1 MTSAKDELANLAKL
15 GRAAKL
21 VAEDCGLELR
31 SFTILPDIVTGEM
44 NTVGLM
50 LYLDPNNETK
60 PKIEMVQMEG
70 AVSEAMAEAY
80 RARMAE
86 QADKARRELSK
97 LDLGKRGG
105 FLPEQ

>member
-21 VAEDCGLELR
+21 VAEDCSLELR
-31 SFTILPDIVTGEM
+31 NFSLVPDLVTGEM
-44 NTVGLM
+44 NTVTVM
-50 LYLDPNNETK
+50 LYWDPNHETK
-60 PKIEMVQMEG
+60 PKIEIVQMEG

-86 QADKARRELSK
+86 QADKARRELSR

-105 FLPEQ
+105 FLPES